1 MSPAATKGRAES
13 AVAVLAA
20 ADALFYERGIAGVG
34 MADVRDASGV
44 SLRRLYTLY
53 PSKRDLVAAWLD
65 DRHVR
70 WMAWFT
76 TSVSRLAGGGTD
88 PLLVTFDAIEE
99 WVHAPGYRGCA
110 FLNAI
115 AETTEI
121 DDAHRAIVADHKR
134 ALIEHLASLA
144 TAAHPEAPDWLPE
157 TIGVLIDGA
166 IVQAAVFGTDAP
178 ILAARRGAAQ
188 MLRCSFGA

>member
-88 PLLVTFDAIEE
+88 PLLATFDAIEE
-99 WVHAPGYRGCA
+99 WVHA
-110 FLNAI
+110 

>member
-34 MADVRDASGV
+34 MVDVRDASGV

-88 PLLVTFDAIEE
+88 PLLATFDAIEE
-99 WVHAPGYRGCA
+99 WVHAPGYRPRPSAC
-110 FLNAI
+110 
-115 AETTEI
+115 
-121 DDAHRAIVADHKR
+121 
-134 ALIEHLASLA
+134 
-144 TAAHPEAPDWLPE
+144 
-157 TIGVLIDGA
+157 
-166 IVQAAVFGTDAP
+166 
-178 ILAARRGAAQ
+178 
-188 MLRCSFGA
+188 